1 MSALT
6 AALANANIDGAV
18 EPTPVIASEPS
29 ADSSL
34 SSSSIYESPQSSC
47 STLPE
52 LDSSRSSI
60 SSFASIYTPPS
71 LSLLVPNDQQAKQH
85 GNRNAHLAVLL
96 PKQLWKVRSF
106 DCTLPGHLDPLLT
119 CVSQPDALARA
130 CDRFFCNTTFSLTE
144 RRHHCRKCGGVFC
157 NKCSS
162 YTLPL
167 LDTSNLD
174 FVHPPKDVPI
184 TDFAS
189 ELSPVTPHRV
199 CHDCYA
205 QVKGESSP
213 SSPFASE
220 LLSACSSDSPSSSV
234 YSAEESSPAPVR
246 RRPSP
251 LRTPLPALPRSYGE
265 LDTYPLRHCSVLCK
279 ASGGG
284 RWEPKQDPVLVGY
297 RVPVVGG
304 KAPYEIELERQEEE
318 ERLRREN
325 PVIRDGEFQYRFPAR
340 RGSAEL

>member
-60 SSFASIYTPPS
+60 SSFASVYTPPS

-119 CVSQPDALARA
+119 CLTAR
-130 CDRFFCNTTFSLTE
+130 CIGKSL
-144 RRHHCRKCGGVFC
+144 R
-157 NKCSS
+157 
-162 YTLPL
+162 PL
-167 LDTSNLD
+167 LLQHHLLFDRETAPLSQMRWCILQQM
-174 FVHPPKDVPI
+174 FQLY
-184 TDFAS
+184 AS
-189 ELSPVTPHRV
+189 SARHQQSRL
-199 CHDCYA
+199 C
-205 QVKGESSP
+205 P
-213 SSPFASE
+213 S
-220 LLSACSSDSPSSSV
+220 
-234 YSAEESSPAPVR
+234 
-246 RRPSP
+246 
-251 LRTPLPALPRSYGE
+251 TQ
-265 LDTYPLRHCSVLCK
+265 
-279 ASGGG
+279 G
-284 RWEPKQDPVLVGY
+284 RAY
-297 RVPVVGG
+297 H
-304 KAPYEIELERQEEE
+304 
-318 ERLRREN
+318 
-325 PVIRDGEFQYRFPAR
+325 
-340 RGSAEL
+340 